1 MQWSV
6 EDTNYIYVVHRARI
20 GIAVQHAGGDSGA
33 WLCSAIIS
41 TPGPGQRE
49 MDDSHHCAGR
59 GTSHLQLVLE
69 ILVIVL
75 LILVILVMLVIV
87 LVISLV
93 TYQEG
98 YE

>member
-1 MQWSV
+1 M

-59 GTSHLQLVLE
+59 GTSHLQLVLVKLE
-69 ILVIVL
+69 IVL
-75 LILVILVMLVIV
+75 IIQVILVIV

-93 TYQEG
+93 AYQVD